1 MTDSFNHASENYALN
16 IPVSNNNKLTGG
28 DFCTT
33 DFTRQN
39 S

>member
-16 IPVSNNNKLTGG
+16 IPVSNNKLTGG